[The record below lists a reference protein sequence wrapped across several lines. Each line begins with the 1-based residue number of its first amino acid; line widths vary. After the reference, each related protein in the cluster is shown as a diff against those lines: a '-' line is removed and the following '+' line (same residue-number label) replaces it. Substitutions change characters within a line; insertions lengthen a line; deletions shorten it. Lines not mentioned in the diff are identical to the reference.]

1 MPNKIATKSTGL
13 TVEQL
18 KQSEIT
24 LRIVGTGPLIY
35 NSMSLKAMS
44 TLFIGLAK
52 KNMLKRKTS
61 NIIPKK
67 NLWIVVTSTVKMVLI
82 LVSHLQVSREVWQLL
97 LLKLRV

>member
-24 LRIVGTGPLIY
+24 LRIVGTGMIY

-44 TLFIGLAK
+44 TLFGASK
-52 KNMLKRKTS
+52 KRSSKERHQT
-61 NIIPKK
+61 
-67 NLWIVVTSTVKMVLI
+67 
-82 LVSHLQVSREVWQLL
+82 
-97 LLKLRV
+97 